1 MITLPKPKY
10 QSSHSL
16 EECIKRRQSVRE
28 YKDSA
33 LTLEEISQLLW
44 AAQSAPSAGATYPLF
59 IYLVTGEVESLPA
72 GVYKYEPEKHILQE
86 VRDKDIRR
94 PLAEAALGQS
104 WVSTAPVSIVIVADY
119 ARTTSRYGQRGIR
132 YVHMEVGHVGQ
143 NIYLECESLGL
154 GTVAIG
160 AFDDGRVSEVM
171 QLPPQEE
178 PLYIMS
184 VGRK

>member
-1 MITLPKPKY
+1 MITLPELNY

-59 IYLVTGEVESLPA
+59 IYLVA
-72 GVYKYEPEKHILQE
+72 GKVNGLKAGIYKYEPEKHALKEILN
-86 VRDKDIRR
+86 KDIRR

-119 ARTTSRYGQRGIR
+119 ARTTARYGQRGIR

-143 NIYLECESLGL
+143 NIYLE
-154 GTVAIG
+154 
-160 AFDDGRVSEVM
+160 
-171 QLPPQEE
+171 
-178 PLYIMS
+178 
-184 VGRK
+184 